1 MDTPARFTLTTR
13 YLGALPVVGHFAGRM
28 GLHRLLDAWVP
39 ADDARLALDPAV
51 VIAAVVANLAI
62 EHRPLYAL
70 SEWAAV
76 YEPSLLLLGEDGPGL
91 LNDDRV
97 GRMLDRLF
105 QADRGSLLTELMV
118 GVIAEFGI
126 DCSRLHNDSTSVSVH
141 GTYQAAD
148 GEDVAGTPAPA
159 ITRGHSKD
167 HRPDLKQLVFILT
180 VSGDHA
186 VPVIYRLADGNTSDD
201 PTHIPTWDQLV
212 RLTGGPGFLYV
223 ADCKLAS
230 EEAMGHIHRGG
241 GRFITVLPRSRK
253 EDAAFRAWMQDHEPG
268 WAEALRAPGRI
279 GEPDQVWSTCQAPWP
294 SAEGYRVVWV
304 HDSGKQLRDAAAR
317 ARKIEKGVEAIG
329 DDLTGRLS
337 SPRSRLR
344 TAAAVHAAA
353 EAALADSGAGRWVR
367 FTVTEKIQESFRQT
381 RAGRPGPDT
390 GYRRI
395 EKKTFEVTCDIDYQQ
410 VAYDAVSDGCWPL
423 ITNDRDMTG
432 AEVLAAY
439 RYQPNLERRHHLLK
453 GVQDA
458 APIWIKTI
466 PRIEAIFLCHF
477 IALLI
482 GALIERQ
489 IRMAMKAAEIA
500 RIPIYPELRGC
511 AAPSADRIFEIFA
524 HVARHELRDSTGAL
538 VQVFEPE
545 FTELQLKILDLL
557 DVPVTAYTKITEPC
571 PGTANPEENRREKC
585 GT

>member
-294 SAEGYRVVWV
+294 SAQGYRVVWV

-353 EAALADSGAGRWVR
+353 EAALADAGAGRWVR

-500 RIPIYPELRGC
+500 RIPVYPELRGC
-511 AAPSADRIFEIFA
+511 AAPSADRIFEIFT